1 MRISVAASHVEPID
15 MRLHGGWGSVAAP
28 PLASDAAQDDGET
41 LCCAVSGAAADGS
54 GDVIALV
61 DSAEPSPSVEARRA
75 LCFSKPRSLSHVAA
89 AQLPILVLTAAAA
102 LHSVLI
108 AGSTGR
114 LPKLLVELLSARGAR
129 PCVAAAEGG
138 ADALQRAGASA
149 VFNYHAESFTEQLAG
164 TGLSA
169 VVDVVGREE
178 EPGWVREA
186 LGCAYVSAA
195 SPALLSLS
203 EDGALAAARG
213 WQRRWG
219 RRPHEGRRVWRADD
233 RAAEALSE
241 AMALLE
247 SGKLTPPAEASA
259 ASETGMQYLEFL
271 RWPRDSETG
280 RRFGFPGERIY

>member
-1 MRISVAASHVEPID
+1 
-15 MRLHGGWGSVAAP
+15 MRL
-28 PLASDAAQDDGET
+28 PLNRRRRDTPASRRHAQSLT
-41 LCCAVSGAAADGS
+41 
-54 GDVIALV
+54 
-61 DSAEPSPSVEARRA
+61 PRRA
-75 LCFSKPRSLSHVAA
+75 S
-89 AQLPILVLTAAAA
+89 Q
-102 LHSVLI
+102 VLI

-233 RAAEALSE
+233 RVAEALSE

>member
-1 MRISVAASHVEPID
+1 M
-15 MRLHGGWGSVAAP
+15 
-28 PLASDAAQDDGET
+28 
-41 LCCAVSGAAADGS
+41 
-54 GDVIALV
+54 
-61 DSAEPSPSVEARRA
+61 
-75 LCFSKPRSLSHVAA
+75 
-89 AQLPILVLTAAAA
+89 
-102 LHSVLI
+102 LI

>member
-114 LPKLLVELLSARGAR
+114 LPKLL
-129 PCVAAAEGG
+129 
-138 ADALQRAGASA
+138 
-149 VFNYHAESFTEQLAG
+149 SFTEQLAG